1 MFEREIG
8 KGTLKETLAAIQA
21 IESLAISD
29 PRLMPHFTQSPRF
42 DQ

>member
-21 IESLAISD
+21 IESLAISI
-29 PRLMPHFTQSPRF
+29 RG
-42 DQ
+42 